1 MGQIQDRTPHGHSL
15 WKDHK
20 FVFLLLAVVVVV
32 VFETFS
38 ILGVDLPMPWAP
50 IFFAAFILAVGWQV
64 LWEGLKA
71 LIKLRFSSINLLM
84 MIAVVG
90 AFYLRQF
97 PEAAVVITLYTL
109 GEKLEDIGISRSKS
123 ALDNLVSSMPKV
135 VLLKDGGS
143 LPIEQVPIGSTVV
156 VKPGEMIPL
165 DGVVTAGN
173 SAVDEA
179 TITGEPLPKDKRVDD
194 VVYGGTLNRLGALE
208 VRTTRMNKDTTLS
221 RIVQLTFAARANR
234 SHAQRFIE
242 QFARIY
248 TPSVLVL
255 AIMLVVIPVA
265 LLDQPFDPWFRQAI
279 TILVIACPCALVI
292 STPVAIYSAIGN
304 AGAKGAVIKGGKYLE
319 ALAGLKVIS
328 LDKTRTLTHGKPVVE
343 DVITFGDTTEA
354 ELLGCAAGA
363 ELFSEHPLAEAI
375 VARSREAG
383 HDPHAVE
390 NFSSTMGK
398 GIHADCVVCDHDAIM
413 VGKLDFITENRKA
426 QPEAVKAVMDLQA
439 HGKTAI
445 VVSFATEVAGVF
457 GLTDRLREDSKQA
470 VAEIKAIGLLP
481 IMLTGDNQTAA
492 DEVAKKVG
500 IKQAYGGLLPEDKAA
515 RIVEL
520 QETIGPAAHV
530 GDGVNDAPAFATST
544 VGIAM
549 GALGSD
555 TAIETADVALMND
568 DLRLIPYLVLLS
580 RATLRRIR
588 FNTALAVVV
597 KFLFLILAVF
607 GKSHLVLAIT
617 ADVGVTLVVILTS
630 LQLMRWKPA
639 RGLLPG

>member
-1 MGQIQDRTPHGHSL
+1 MGHSL
-15 WKDHK
+15 THISPAGNSLWQDRK
-20 FVFLLLAVVVVV
+20 FLFLFGSVIVVVA
-32 VFETFS
+32 FETLAL
-38 ILGVDLPMPWAP
+38 LGVDLPLPWAP

-64 LWEGLKA
+64 IWEGLKA
-71 LIKLRFSSINLLM
+71 LIKLRFSSISLLM
-84 MIAVVG
+84 LIAVVG
-90 AFYLRQF
+90 AFYLHEF
-97 PEAAVVITLYTL
+97 PEAAVVITLYAL
-109 GEKLEDIGISRSKS
+109 SEKLEDIGIARSKS

-135 VLLKDGGS
+135 VSLKSGGTLS
-143 LPIEQVPIGSTVV
+143 IEQVSIGSTIL
-156 VKPGEMIPL
+156 VKPGEMIAL

-194 VVYGGTLNRLGALE
+194 LVYGGTLNRSGALE
-208 VRTTRMNKDTTLS
+208 VRTTRSNKDTTLA

-242 QFARIY
+242 RFARIY

-255 AIMLVVIPVA
+255 AILLVVIPVVV
-265 LLDQPFDPWFRQAI
+265 LGLPFDPWFRQAI

-304 AGAKGAVIKGGKYLE
+304 AGSKGAVIKGGKYLE
-319 ALAGLKVIS
+319 ALAELKVVS
-328 LDKTRTLTHGKPVVE
+328 LDKTRTLTYGKPIVS

-375 VARSREAG
+375 VARSRADG

-390 NFSSTMGK
+390 NFNSTMGK
-398 GIHADCVVCDHDAIM
+398 GIHAECLVCDHDAIL

-426 QPEAVKAVMDLQA
+426 QPEAVKAVMDLQGQ
-439 HGKTAI
+439 GKTAI
-445 VVSFATEVAGVF
+445 VVSFADEVAGVF

-470 VAEIKAIGLLP
+470 VGEIKAIGLLP
-481 IMLTGDNQTAA
+481 VMLTGDNQYAA
-492 DEVAKKVG
+492 EEVAKQVG
-500 IKQAYGGLLPEDKAA
+500 IQQAYGALLPEDKAA
-515 RIVEL
+515 RIVDL
-520 QETIGPAAHV
+520 QASIGPAAHV
-530 GDGVNDAPAFATST
+530 GDGVNDAPAFATSS

-568 DLRLIPYLVLLS
+568 DLRLIPYLVLLA
-580 RATLRRIR
+580 RASLRRIR
-588 FNTALAVVV
+588 FNTALAIVV
-597 KFLFLILAVF
+597 KFLFLLLAVF
-607 GKSHLVLAIT
+607 GKSNLVLAIA
-617 ADVGVTLVVILTS
+617 ADVGVTVIVILTS

-639 RGLLPG
+639 

>member
-1 MGQIQDRTPHGHSL
+1 MGHSHEHAPSGGHSVWQDR
-15 WKDHK
+15 K
-20 FVFLLLAVVVVV
+20 FLFLFVAVVVVV

-38 ILGVDLPMPWAP
+38 LLGVDLPMPWAP
-50 IFFAAFILAVGWQV
+50 IFFGAFILVVGWEV

-71 LIKLRFSSINLLM
+71 LFKLRFSSINLLM
-84 MIAVVG
+84 LIAVVG
-90 AFYLRQF
+90 AFHLHQF
-97 PEAAVVITLYTL
+97 PEAAVVITLYAL

-123 ALDNLVSSMPKV
+123 ALDDLVSSMPKV
-135 VLLKDGGS
+135 VTLKDGS
-143 LPIEQVPIGSTVV
+143 TLPIEQVSIGSTVL

-165 DGVVTAGN
+165 DGVVTAGR

-194 VVYGGTLNRLGALE
+194 VVYGGTLNRLGVLE
-208 VRTTRMNKDTTLS
+208 VRTTRSNMDTTLA

-242 QFARIY
+242 RFARIY
-248 TPSVLVL
+248 TPSVLVM
-255 AIMLVVIPVA
+255 AIMLVVIPVV
-265 LLDQPFDPWFRQAI
+265 LMGQPFDPWFRQAI

-328 LDKTRTLTHGKPVVE
+328 LDKTRTLTHGQPVVE
-343 DVITFGDTTEA
+343 DVITFGQTTEA

-375 VARSREAG
+375 VARSRADG

-390 NFSSTMGK
+390 NFISTMGK
-398 GIHADCVVCDHDAIM
+398 GVHADCLVCDHDAIM
-413 VGKLDFITENRKA
+413 VGKLDFITEDRKA
-426 QPEAVKAVMDLQA
+426 QPEAEKAVLDLQA
-439 HGKTAI
+439 QGKTAI
-445 VVSFATEVAGVF
+445 VVSFASEVAGVF

-481 IMLTGDNQTAA
+481 VMLTGDNQKAA
-492 DEVAKKVG
+492 DEIAKQVD
-500 IKQAYGGLLPEDKAA
+500 IQQAYGALLPEGKSA
-515 RIVEL
+515 RIAAL
-520 QETIGPAAHV
+520 QETIGPTAHV
-530 GDGVNDAPAFATST
+530 GDGVNDAPALATSS

-555 TAIETADVALMND
+555 TAIEVADVALMND

-597 KFLFLILAVF
+597 KFLFLLLAVM
-607 GKSHLVLAIT
+607 GKSHLVLAIA

-639 RGLLPG
+639 

>member
-1 MGQIQDRTPHGHSL
+1 MGHNHDHAPHGGHSL
-15 WKDHK
+15 WQDRK
-20 FVFLLLAVVVVV
+20 FVFLLVAVVVVV

-38 ILGVDLPMPWAP
+38 LLGVDLPMPWAP
-50 IFFAAFILAVGWQV
+50 IFFAAFTLAVGWKV
-64 LWEGLKA
+64 LWEGVKA
-71 LIKLRFSSINLLM
+71 LFKLRFSSINLLM
-84 MIAVVG
+84 LIAAVG
-90 AFYLRQF
+90 AFYLHQF

-135 VLLKDGGS
+135 VTLKDGGT
-143 LPIEQVPIGSTVV
+143 LPIEQVPLGSTVV

-242 QFARIY
+242 RFARIY

-265 LLDQPFDPWFRQAI
+265 LLDQPFDTWFRQAI

-328 LDKTRTLTHGKPVVE
+328 LDKTRTLTHGKPVVA

-375 VARSREAG
+375 VAHSREKG

-390 NFSSTMGK
+390 NFYSTMGK
-398 GIHADCVVCDHDAIM
+398 GVHADCMVCDHDAIL

-426 QPEAVKAVMDLQA
+426 QPEAVKAVLDLQA
-439 HGKTAI
+439 RGKTAI

-457 GLTDRLREDSKQA
+457 GLTDLLRKDSKQA

-481 IMLTGDNQTAA
+481 VMLTGDNQTAA
-492 DEVAKKVG
+492 DEVAKQVG
-500 IKQAYGGLLPEDKAA
+500 IEQAYGGLLPEDKTA
-515 RIVEL
+515 RIVDL
-520 QETIGPAAHV
+520 QGTIGPAAHV

-555 TAIETADVALMND
+555 TAIEVADVALMND
-568 DLRLIPYLVLLS
+568 DLRLIPYLVLLA

-597 KFLFLILAVF
+597 KFLFLLLAVF
-607 GKSHLVLAIT
+607 GKSHLVLAIA

-639 RGLLPG
+639 